1 MNFGAEKYFW
11 LLFLLPAALIFL
23 LVMLRR
29 RRVLSHRFIE
39 AGLLDK
45 LQKNTSTTRRI
56 VKIGMLILAGLFL
69 VFALTQPRWGK
80 RIVQVKQKG
89 VDIFV
94 ALDVSN
100 SMKAADIYP
109 SRLEKS
115 KLEIKNLVR
124 KMGGDRVGL
133 IAFAGSAFVV
143 SPLTIDYSVF
153 EFLLDDLDAGSI
165 SQGGTDI
172 EAVINM
178 AVGSFPPSEK
188 TEKVLVIFTDGEK
201 QWGDPVGA
209 AAKAKAA
216 GVRIYTVGIGSAEGA
231 TIEVADRATGTTKTI
246 TTKLDLQTLKQIA
259 NAGGGD
265 WVVNRGP
272 AVDIDRIYFDNI
284 NKLRKSEIEEGK
296 KEIAIERFQLPCF
309 FALLIVAVEA
319 FVRD

>member
-11 LLFLLPAALIFL
+11 LLFLLPLILAFL
-23 LVMLRR
+23 LIMLRR
-29 RRVLSHRFIE
+29 RNVLSRRFIKAE
-39 AGLLDK
+39 LLDK
-45 LQKNTSTTRRI
+45 LQTGAGAARRV
-56 VKIGMLILAGLFL
+56 VKIGIVILAVLFI
-69 VFALTQPRWGK
+69 VFALAQPRWGK
-80 RIVQVKQKG
+80 RIVEVKQKG

-100 SMKAADIYP
+100 SMKATDIYP

-172 EAVINM
+172 EAVIDM

-188 TEKVLVIFTDGEK
+188 IEKVLVIFTDGEK

-216 GVRIYTVGIGSAEGA
+216 GVRIYTVGIGSTEGGR
-231 TIEVADRATGTTKTI
+231 IEVADRVTGTTKTV
-246 TTKLDLQTLKQIA
+246 TTKLDLETLKQIA
-259 NAGGGD
+259 KAGDGD

-284 NKLRKSEIEEGK
+284 NKLRKSKIEEGK
-296 KEIAIERFQLPCF
+296 KEIAIERFQIPCF
-309 FALLIVAVEA
+309 LALLFVVVEA